1 VIGLLLFLSPWFFST
16 AGAASS
22 WDAWI
27 IGIVTVIVAVWDS
40 PYWMPGRFELA
51 SQWVSLVLGVWLV
64 IAPWVLGFAAVTAAA
79 WTAWILG
86 LLLVIASVWV
96 LAQSRYPHPSNR
108 VASRSDLLFWRECAR
123 DRQTT
128 GEHKGATCP
137 ILENERMR
145 EQ

>member
-1 VIGLLLFLSPWFFST
+1 MKAWTRWQDWCKLVIGVLLFLSPWFFST

-27 IGIVTVIVAVWDS
+27 IGIVTVIVAVWGLALLDAR
-40 PYWMPGRFELA
+40 PVELA

-96 LAQSRYPHPSNR
+96 LAQSRGTRTP
-108 VASRSDLLFWRECAR
+108 VTA
-123 DRQTT
+123 
-128 GEHKGATCP
+128 
-137 ILENERMR
+137 
-145 EQ
+145 